1 MYLQLKIKVI
11 HTLVIPSEATKS
23 ASYLYMSSVADPECM
38 GVVLLLR
45 GGRFRGGG
53 CIRNHSS
60 AADREGARRVRPQL
74 VVA

>member
-1 MYLQLKIKVI
+1 MCCV
-11 HTLVIPSEATKS
+11 SEAS
-23 ASYLYMSSVADPECM
+23 ENIFFYVW
-38 GVVLLLR
+38 
-45 GGRFRGGG
+45 